1 MVRSFSQLSTPLEF
15 FPSTCWPNS
24 IVGTLEVPK
33 PLWSP
38 VVNHKYKHIW
48 FCCSEKSEDSYI
60 EVEYIYQPLVNTPS
74 LIRKKNA
81 SIFWMNFFGGEF
93 RAPQTLLG
101 DNVQA
106 KNISAPLNHTGIMI
120 PGFFRIPIQRVAPSS
135 FFNSTECFCPYGC
148 ACHGWIPLSPR
159 KIWCSQGSIPASWP
173 QYQTIHPLFP
183 PPGPTGDIANVSFH
197 CCLLDQ
203 KNCKIKTT
211 YIKEEGKS
219 RCLSMFFLGGNFLR
233 KHGWISLCF
242 AKF

>member
-1 MVRSFSQLSTPLEF
+1 
-15 FPSTCWPNS
+15 
-24 IVGTLEVPK
+24 
-33 PLWSP
+33 
-38 VVNHKYKHIW
+38 
-48 FCCSEKSEDSYI
+48 
-60 EVEYIYQPLVNTPS
+60 
-74 LIRKKNA
+74 
-81 SIFWMNFFGGEF
+81 MNFFGGEF

-120 PGFFRIPIQRVAPSS
+120 PGFFIIPIRRVAPSS

-173 QYQTIHPLFP
+173 QYQTIHPPSP
-183 PPGPTGDIANVSFH
+183 PPGPTGDIANDSFH

-203 KNCKIKTT
+203 TNCKIKTT

-219 RCLSMFFLGGNFLR
+219 RCLSMFFFGGKQLQRPLPSKTRMNLIMLCQVLTVLMVFFCHAQMQILLDFLS
-233 KHGWISLCF
+233 KHHPLLHHRY
-242 AKF
+242 

>member
-1 MVRSFSQLSTPLEF
+1 MFDCFSRKQNKRKVSHGIFDCFHNVQQVVRSFSQLSTPLEF

-33 PLWSP
+33 TLWSP

-120 PGFFRIPIQRVAPSS
+120 PGFFRIPIRRVAPSS
-135 FFNSTECFCPYGC
+135 LFQFNGMFLSLWLCMSWMNSTKSTEDLVQPRFNSCLVTAVSNHPPSF
-148 ACHGWIPLSPR
+148 STT
-159 KIWCSQGSIPASWP
+159 WCDRG
-173 QYQTIHPLFP
+173 Y
-183 PPGPTGDIANVSFH
+183 
-197 CCLLDQ
+197 C
-203 KNCKIKTT
+203 
-211 YIKEEGKS
+211 
-219 RCLSMFFLGGNFLR
+219 
-233 KHGWISLCF
+233 
-242 AKF
+242 